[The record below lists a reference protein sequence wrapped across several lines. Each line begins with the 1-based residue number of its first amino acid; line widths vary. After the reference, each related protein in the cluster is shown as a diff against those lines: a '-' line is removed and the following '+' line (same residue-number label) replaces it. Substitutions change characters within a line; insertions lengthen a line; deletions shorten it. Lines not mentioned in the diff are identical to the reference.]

1 MNQDEEHTKRDR
13 LQGLDPS
20 EYEHPFDKE
29 LLDKL
34 EAIPGLPYL
43 SKKYFELGYEKTN
56 RIKFEGSYL
65 KVDNSNLEKIYSTY
79 LEACSV
85 LDFQEIPTLY
95 IKQDYQIN
103 AAATGVENPM
113 IFITTGCLD
122 RLRESELMF
131 ILGHELGH
139 IKSGHVL
146 YRAMSQNF
154 TGIADVIGDMTFGI
168 GDLLATGVEVTLKHW
183 ARMSELTSD
192 RAGYLACQNKEGVM
206 GCLMKMA
213 GFPTNYESGNL
224 YDSFIKQAKEFD
236 TREYM
241 ELDGFYRIQLTL
253 DRSHPWT
260 VLRASEILEWEES
273 GQYKDV
279 LRRKE
284 GIKKVSIDSDDQ
296 YCANCGYKLKAEH
309 QYCGGCGARIN
320 D

>member
-1 MNQDEEHTKRDR
+1 MNPDERTKRDR
-13 LQGLDPS
+13 MQGLDPG

-43 SKKYFELGYEKTN
+43 SKKYFELGYEKIR
-56 RIKFEGSYL
+56 RIEFEGSYL
-65 KVDNSNLEKIYSTY
+65 KVDYENLEKLYKQY

-85 LDFQEIPTLY
+85 LDFHQIPNLY

-103 AAATGVENPM
+103 AGATGVENPM
-113 IFITTGCLD
+113 VFITTGCLD
-122 RLRESELMF
+122 RLTDDELMF

-154 TGIADVIGDMTFGI
+154 TGIADVVGDVTFGI

-183 ARMSELTSD
+183 ARMSELSSD
-192 RAGYLACQNKEGVM
+192 RAGYLACQNREGVM

-241 ELDGFYRIQLTL
+241 NLDGFYRIQLTL
-253 DRSHPWT
+253 NQSHPWT

-273 GQYKDV
+273 GQYRDV
-279 LRRKE
+279 LNRKF
-284 GIKKVSIDSDDQ
+284 GNKKISVDSDDQ
-296 YCANCGYKLKAEH
+296 YCGNCGYRLQAGH
-309 QYCGGCGARIN
+309 NYCGGCGARI
-320 D
+320 DR

>member
-1 MNQDEEHTKRDR
+1 MNPNEAHTKRDR

-20 EYEHPFDKE
+20 EYEHPFDQE

-43 SKKYFELGYEKTN
+43 SKKYFELGYEK
-56 RIKFEGSYL
+56 IFKIQFEGSYL
-65 KVDNSNLEKIYSTY
+65 KVDNQNLASIYSKY
-79 LEACSV
+79 LEVCSV
-85 LDFQEIPTLY
+85 LDFYEIPTLY

-103 AAATGVENPM
+103 AGATGVENPM

-122 RLRESELMF
+122 RLNESELMF

-154 TGIADVIGDMTFGI
+154 TGIADVIGDVTFGI

-213 GFPTNYESGNL
+213 GFPTNHESGNF
-224 YDSFIKQAKEFD
+224 YDSFIKQAQEFD
-236 TREYM
+236 TGQYM
-241 ELDGFYRIQLTL
+241 NLDGFYRIQLTL
-253 DRSHPWT
+253 NQSHPWT
-260 VLRASEILEWEES
+260 VLRASEILEWEAS
-273 GQYKDV
+273 GQYQDV
-279 LRRKE
+279 LKRQGRAKN
-284 GIKKVSIDSDDQ
+284 IMIDSDDQ
-296 YCANCGYKLKAEH
+296 YCGNCGYQLKKGH
-309 QYCGGCGARIN
+309 KYCAGCGAKIN
-320 D
+320 N